1 MHSRLKIGL
10 FSFASCEG
18 CFANVLTLLDKEH
31 ESILKLLEIKSA
43 RLIQKRSE
51 IKDLD
56 IAFVEGSLATAKDIE
71 KLKEIRENSKK
82 VILLGTCATDGWPSM
97 QRNNFSA
104 EQKSLISL
112 SLRKAGQL
120 NEILK
125 PESVVKVDG
134 KLFGCPINNEQFK
147 ELLKVAFEEQ
157 GINYDKK

>member
-1 MHSRLKIGL
+1 MPSKLKIGL

-31 ESILKLLEIKSA
+31 EGILKLLEVKSA
-43 RLIQKRSE
+43 RMIQKRNE
-51 IKDLD
+51 IKELD
-56 IAFVEGSLATAKDIE
+56 IAFIEGSIATAKDIE

-82 VILLGTCATDGWPSM
+82 VILIGTCATDGWPST

-120 NEILK
+120 NEVLK
-125 PESVVKVDG
+125 PESIVKVDA
-134 KLFGCPINNEQFK
+134 KLFGCPISNEQFK
-147 ELLKVAFEEQ
+147 ELLKKEFKEFGVEYA
-157 GINYDKK
+157 